1 MFSPNIDNKLES
13 AKLFALEDVLLAS
26 NVSPEVFSLRG
37 YKDDCVCLEWAEDK
51 WLVYIGKNG
60 ERLFLSAH
68 EDILSAGESL
78 IELLIPNDRLRRK
91 MVVRLH
97 KQTKRMTTWAK
108 KRYYAR
114 LARLRQGKGYHL

>member
-1 MFSPNIDNKLES
+1 MFLPNIYNELEI
-13 AKLFALEDVLLAS
+13 AKLFALEDVLFAS

-37 YKDDCVCLEWAEDK
+37 YRDDCVCLEWAEDK

-68 EDILSAGESL
+68 EDIPSAGESL
-78 IELLIPNDRLRRK
+78 IELLIPSDRLRRK

-97 KQTKRMTTWAK
+97 KQTKRMTTWAE
-108 KRYYAR
+108 KRYHAR
-114 LARLRQGKGYHL
+114 MARIRREGSHL